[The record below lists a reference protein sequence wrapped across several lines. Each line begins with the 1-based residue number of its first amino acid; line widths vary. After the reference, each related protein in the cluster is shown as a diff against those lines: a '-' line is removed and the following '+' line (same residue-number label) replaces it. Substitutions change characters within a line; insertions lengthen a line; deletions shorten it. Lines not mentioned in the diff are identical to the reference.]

1 MLLKHIPTGDLYPQ
15 TPTLM
20 ARVGKDME
28 VVGDDGNPIVEASP
42 VPADLKAEPAPKKGK
57 GKAIQIE
64 GEE

>member
-1 MLLKHIPTGDLYPQ
+1 MLLKHIPTGELYPQ
-15 TPTLM
+15 TPQLM

-28 VVGDDGNPIVEASP
+28 QVNDDGSAIVAESP
-42 VPADLKAEPAPKKGK
+42 VPADLKVETPKRGK